1 MATHQHSSAGAAC
14 NFVCVGIPM
23 EPEKKIFIELEM
35 DKTQLIYLVFIAVVI
50 VALIFDLGLLS
61 KKNKTITLKAAL
73 IQTCFWVGLSFLFCG
88 FIWFENDGGQGKQDA
103 VKYISAYL
111 LEWSLSIDNIF
122 VFIIIF
128 SFFKI
133 HPSNYS
139 RVLLLG
145 ILMAIVF
152 RILFIAIGSEL
163 VARFDWIM
171 YVFGV
176 FLLFT
181 GFKMFTATGEND
193 FNPEENWAFR
203 IMKKYF
209 RTTNDE
215 PHGKFFVKKENKTYL
230 TRLTM
235 VVIMLGLID
244 IVFAID
250 SIPAV
255 FSIIPDPD
263 DKLLIYSSNI
273 FAVLGLRSLFF
284 LLQGAAN
291 KFDYLQHGIAV
302 VLLFIGAKMLV
313 EKWVHIPVWASLM
326 VIVICIGGSVMY
338 SIFSTDSTA
347 EVLKG
352 EEKDSEDVL

>member
-1 MATHQHSSAGAAC
+1 MIYIVFSG
-14 NFVCVGIPM
+14 VI
-23 EPEKKIFIELEM
+23 
-35 DKTQLIYLVFIAVVI
+35 LIAIL
-50 VALIFDLGLLS
+50 LDLGLLS
-61 KKNKTITLKAAL
+61 KKNSIISLKKALVQTL
-73 IQTCFWVGLSFLFCG
+73 FWVILSLAFCG
-88 FIWFENDGGQGKQDA
+88 FIWFEKGKTDA
-103 VKYISAYL
+103 IQYISAYL

-133 HPSNYS
+133 HPNNYS

-152 RILFIAIGSEL
+152 RIIFISIGSGL
-163 VARFDWIM
+163 VARFEWIM
-171 YVFGV
+171 YIFGL

-181 GFKMFTATGEND
+181 GLKLFTAKED
-193 FNPEENWAFR
+193 EEFNPENNWAFKMM
-203 IMKKYF
+203 MKYL
-209 RTTNDE
+209 RTTNKE
-215 PHGKFFVKKENKTYL
+215 SGGNFFMKIDNRIYF
-230 TRLTM
+230 TRLSM

-255 FSIIPDPD
+255 FSIIPDPA

-284 LLQGAAN
+284 LLQGAAD
-291 KFDYLQHGIAV
+291 KFNYLQQGIAV
-302 VLLFIGAKMLV
+302 VLLFIGIKMLV

-326 VIVICIGGSVMY
+326 VIVVCIGGSVLY
-338 SIFSTDSTA
+338 SVFNTQ
-347 EVLKG
+347 
-352 EEKDSEDVL
+352 EENDLNENL

>member
-1 MATHQHSSAGAAC
+1 
-14 NFVCVGIPM
+14 
-23 EPEKKIFIELEM
+23 M
-35 DKTQLIYLVFIAVVI
+35 DKTQLIYLVFGAVI
-50 VALIFDLGLLS
+50 LVALVFDLGLLS
-61 KKNKTITLKAAL
+61 KKGKTISLKTAL
-73 IQTCFWVGLSFLFCG
+73 IQTCFWVALSFLFCG
-88 FIWFENDGGQGKQDA
+88 FIWYENVGGHGKEDA
-103 VKYISAYL
+103 IKYISAYL

-128 SFFKI
+128 NFFRVKEQ
-133 HPSNYS
+133 NYS

-163 VARFDWIM
+163 VAQFDWIM
-171 YVFGV
+171 YVFGA

-181 GFKMFTATGEND
+181 GFKMFTAND
-193 FNPEENWAFR
+193 DEEFNPEDNWAFKLL
-203 IMKKYF
+203 KKTF
-209 RTTNDE
+209 RTTNEE
-215 PHGKFFVKKENKTYL
+215 PNGKFFLKKEGKTYL
-230 TRLTM
+230 TTLSM

-255 FSIIPDPD
+255 FSIIPDPN

-284 LLQGAAN
+284 LLRGAADR
-291 KFDYLQHGIAV
+291 FDYLQHGIAV

-313 EKWVHIPVWASLM
+313 HHWVKIPVWASLM
-326 VIVICIGGSVMY
+326 VIVVCITGSIMY
-338 SIFSTDSTA
+338 SVFYNNSSAELPEDTA
-347 EVLKG
+347 ETKD
-352 EEKDSEDVL
+352 EESN